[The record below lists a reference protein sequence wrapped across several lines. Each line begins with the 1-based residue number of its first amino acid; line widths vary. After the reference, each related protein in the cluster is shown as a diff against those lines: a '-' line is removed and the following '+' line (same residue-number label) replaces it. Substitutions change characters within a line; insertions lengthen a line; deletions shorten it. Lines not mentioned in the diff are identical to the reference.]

1 MGNGA
6 INGTTNR
13 TMNETTMTDAA
24 NANNATSAM
33 DPTNAVNATKKTIIF
48 HDGAFPGAAS
58 VDSAGL
64 ESLRAIGDV
73 CGADELAARLADAE
87 GGCFVS
93 LHAPYFPSAAWEA
106 IVGFL
111 KRGGGLISAGGAPFR
126 LPVRKEA
133 GEWAAE
139 PEQTAYHRQ
148 LRIHEMLPVAS
159 APVEGL
165 AAHEEIPLFKGHEA
179 LLDVADT
186 WNLVPH
192 ATKSS
197 DLPHQ
202 MGSAGPMDAHIYPLL
217 KGVSAEGRE
226 VAAPAVLW
234 ENTKGDF
241 AGGRWLFVNQPLGE
255 AFFARGGASALRSWA
270 AFCAAGVTEL
280 WLKPGYASYELH
292 ERPTL
297 TLQAQKLG
305 RSGLS
310 GGAAKVGESGN
321 AAAIIGAD
329 KAAKAGESENA
340 PAALWTF
347 TIRVRHQEEENALA
361 LYELTVDVGQALELV
376 RIPLPIDLK
385 PGYYAVECQ
394 ATSAA
399 GESRLLRQGFWGAD
413 AGMLRSGGLLGR
425 GRDYFEKDGRPM
437 PVVGMTYMTSD
448 VARKFLFLPNVS
460 VWDRDMAQM
469 RKAGIN
475 WIRTGIWTAYRNVM
489 QVDGHA
495 SEEVLRSIDAFFMTA
510 KKNGLQVTFTFFS
523 FTPETWEGVNPY
535 LDPRSVEAQKRFIL
549 SIVGRHRETTNVDW
563 DLINEPSMFDP
574 PRIFSDGPRSSRD
587 RFERAAYAAWLAQR
601 HGSVEQLRERWG
613 MTPGELPDFA
623 SAAIPEPEDIN
634 FDVQDMHQ
642 GKRGT
647 RWLDY
652 ALFSM
657 DMHNRWAKEH
667 VDAIKASNPSQLVT
681 VGQDEALGAQRPS
694 PFFYGE
700 TVDYTTVHSWWLND
714 HLLWDGIFAKTAD
727 KPNVVQETG
736 IMYVETPAG
745 FAKRSEEELRAML
758 ERKYAYAFATGG
770 AGAVQWIWNTN
781 FYMDNANESH
791 IGALRADGTEKP
803 EADVSYRFGSFMAE
817 IRDLFRERELEEVA
831 VVFPY
836 SNDFSNRKLAFDAT
850 TRLTRVL
857 GYELKTPFRGVS
869 EYHLD
874 ALEAAPAKLIVVPSA
889 HNFADEA
896 FERLLDIVDRTG
908 ATLLFTGPLGFDA
921 YWRKTDRLADAIG
934 GRKLGNVVRE
944 ERLAIGDKTYPV
956 SYGHRRIAE
965 VFKETGYGDGD
976 EAIAGTDRIMEAEYG
991 QGRLLWC
998 PLPVELNER
1007 TEALAALYGH
1017 ALEVSGVDREM
1028 EWIKGGDLPGLYGRG
1043 LRFRDG
1049 ELYVF
1054 VSEYAHNAQ
1063 VEVKSAA
1070 TGTTYSFVVERER
1083 AVLFAVDRDGQVTAV
1098 YRPDEVEVLALPAG
1112 SQRDSKGDGNHGE
1125 H

>member
-1 MGNGA
+1 MG
-6 INGTTNR
+6 
-13 TMNETTMTDAA
+13 NETTT
-24 NANNATSAM
+24 T
-33 DPTNAVNATKKTIIF
+33 PTIILF
-48 HDGAFPGAAS
+48 DSAFPGAPA
-58 VDSAGL
+58 VSAAELGQ
-64 ESLRAIGDV
+64 LREIGAV
-73 CGADELAARLADAE
+73 CGAEELAGRLDAAD
-87 GGCFVS
+87 GGVFMT
-93 LHAPYFPSAAWEA
+93 LHAPYFPSAAWDSLLA
-106 IVGFL
+106 FL

-126 LPVRKEA
+126 RPVRQEA
-133 GEWAAE
+133 GAWTIE

-148 LRIHEMLPVAS
+148 LRIHEMLPVQA
-159 APVEGL
+159 APATAL
-165 AAHEEIPLFKGHEA
+165 AALDEIPLFQGREA
-179 LLDVADT
+179 LLPVSDT

-192 ATKSS
+192 VTKSS

-241 AGGRWLFVNQPLGE
+241 AGGRWLFVNQPLG
-255 AFFARGGASALRSWA
+255 ADFFARGGAAALREWA

-280 WLKPGYASYELH
+280 WLKPSYASYEPH
-292 ERPTL
+292 ERPLL

-305 RSGLS
+305 RSGERV
-310 GGAAKVGESGN
+310 GGEATR
-321 AAAIIGAD
+321 
-329 KAAKAGESENA
+329 
-340 PAALWTF
+340 WTF
-347 TIRVRHQEEENALA
+347 SIEASRRDDAAVVFRCEHEASVGA
-361 LYELTVDVGQALELV
+361 PIELM
-376 RIPLPIDLK
+376 RIPMPIELE
-385 PGYYAVECQ
+385 PGYYVVACT
-394 ATSAA
+394 ARSAA
-399 GESRLLRQGFWGAD
+399 GETRLLRQGFWCAD
-413 AGMLRSGGLLGR
+413 EELLRTGGMLTR

-475 WIRTGIWTAYRNVM
+475 WIRTGVWTAYRNIM

-510 KKNGLQVTFTFFS
+510 KKHGLQVTFTFFS

-535 LDPRSVEAQKRFIL
+535 LDPRSVEAQKRFIR
-549 SIVGRHRETTNVDW
+549 SIVSRHAGTTNVDW

-587 RFERAAYAAWLAQR
+587 RFEREAYAAWLAKR
-601 HGSVEQLRERWG
+601 HGDIELLRERWG

-623 SAAIPEPEDIN
+623 SASIPEPEDIN

-652 ALFSM
+652 VLFSM
-657 DMHNRWAKEH
+657 DMHNRWASEL
-667 VDAIKASNPSQLVT
+667 VNAIKEGNPGQLVT
-681 VGQDEALGAQRPS
+681 VGQDEGLGAQRPS

-700 TVDYTTVHSWWLND
+700 AVDYTTVHSWWLND

-727 KPNVVQETG
+727 KPNVIQETG

-758 ERKYAYAFATGG
+758 ERKYAYAFSTGG

-803 EADVSYRFGSFMAE
+803 EADVSYRFGSFME
-817 IRDLFRERELEEVA
+817 QIRDLFRERELEDVA

-850 TRLTRVL
+850 TRLTRIL
-857 GYELKTPFRGVS
+857 GYELKVPFRGVS

-874 ALEAAPAKLIVVPSA
+874 VLDAAPAKLIIVPSA

-896 FERLLDIVDRTG
+896 FAQLLDIVGRTG
-908 ATLLFTGPLGFDA
+908 ATLLFTGPLGLDA
-921 YWRKTDRLADAIG
+921 YWRSADRLADAFG
-934 GRKLGNVVRE
+934 KRVLGNVVRE
-944 ERLAIGDKTYPV
+944 ERMALGGQAYPV
-956 SYGHRRIAE
+956 SYGQRRIAQLA
-965 VFKETGYGDGD
+965 KEAVREDG
-976 EAIAGTDRIMEAEYG
+976 AAAVSADRVLETACG
-991 QGRLLWC
+991 SGRLIWC

-1007 TEALAALYGH
+1007 VEPVAALYKH
-1017 ALEVSGVDREM
+1017 ALEAAGYQADM
-1028 EWIKGGDLPGLYGRG
+1028 TWLQGGDLPGVYGRR

-1049 ELYVF
+1049 ELFVF
-1054 VSEYAHNAQ
+1054 VSEYAFDAEI
-1063 VEVKSAA
+1063 EVRSAT
-1070 TGTTYSFVVERER
+1070 TGASYAFTLERER
-1083 AVLFAVDRDGQVTAV
+1083 AVLFAVDREGRVTAV
-1098 YRPDEVEVLALPAG
+1098 YRPDEVNVRATPAG
-1112 SQRDSKGDGNHGE
+1112 RA
-1125 H
+1125 